1 MADSINSRVAKG
13 TLRPVPELPPRLID
27 LFPIVLVGTGLW
39 LAAFVVLLVHALIS
53 DQAPGVWLWTTVA
66 GVVISC
72 MGLGIMS
79 WQRAAAR
86 RGSRSAQT
94 GL

>member
-1 MADSINSRVAKG
+1 MAGSINAQGAKD
-13 TLRPVPELPPRLID
+13 TPRPVPELPPRLVD
-27 LFPIVLVGTGLW
+27 LFPIVVVGTALW
-39 LAAFVVLLVHALIS
+39 LTGFFVLLIDAIVTRTP
-53 DQAPGVWLWTTVA
+53 PGVWLWTTVA

-72 MGLGIMS
+72 MGLGIMV

-86 RGSRSAQT
+86 RGSKSAQT